1 MDIVNN
7 YMRPSS
13 DIPHI
18 VGNFITYSTEGSS
31 KLNMETVSRWT
42 VVLLH
47 TRLFAF
53 LSTWL
58 DCRN

>member
-7 YMRPSS
+7 YARPSS

-31 KLNMETVSRWT
+31 KLNMETISR
-42 VVLLH
+42 
-47 TRLFAF
+47 
-53 LSTWL
+53 
-58 DCRN
+58 